1 LGIKPLAFRVSHG
14 IKAEM
19 GFIPSPIND
28 RVYDEIYIV
37 GCVYLVPSQPPLR
50 AECRSRPGIEFIRQL
65 GLVDITERLKG
76 LRQIAGNDLDE
87 IYIH

>member
-28 RVYDEIYIV
+28 S
-37 GCVYLVPSQPPLR
+37 YL
-50 AECRSRPGIEFIRQL
+50 
-65 GLVDITERLKG
+65 
-76 LRQIAGNDLDE
+76 
-87 IYIH
+87 